1 MTIAELRQK
10 AQRQTSNTYDT
21 LFTRRVSIY
30 LTAILYPAGVTANA
44 VSAVN
49 NVVAI
54 VACALIAFGQAR
66 WHVLAGIGLVHLYAV
81 LDSVDGELARLR
93 RVFTIKGLF
102 LEDLSAF
109 TMINGFWLAIAW
121 FLHRATGD
129 TWPVWLAVAVVGFGR
144 NAMGAAR
151 RAINKW
157 FESHRAVP
165 AAADRG
171 AVAGST
177 LGRIR
182 KVVEDHVLHYTN
194 IWIALTTLAAV
205 ALYRPVTMLPIVG
218 YVFAFYAS
226 AVLAKEMAA
235 IAVLARTGEL
245 SRQAAETA
253 AHACATDRAGAE

>member
-1 MTIAELRQK
+1 MTIAELRQR
-10 AQRQTSNTYDT
+10 AQRRTSNTYDT

-30 LTAILYPAGVTANA
+30 ITAVLYPLGVTANA

-49 NVVAI
+49 NLVA
-54 VACALIAFGQAR
+54 VAACALIAFGQAR
-66 WHVLAGIGLVHLYAV
+66 WHILAGIGLVHLYAV

-109 TMINGFWLAIAW
+109 TMINGFWLAIGW

-129 TWPVWLAVAVVGFGR
+129 TWPVWLAVVVVAFGR

-171 AVAGST
+171 AGGDSA
-177 LGRIR
+177 LGGVR
-182 KVVEDHVLHYTN
+182 KLVEEHLLHYTN
-194 IWIALTTLAAV
+194 IWIALTTLTAI
-205 ALYRPVTMLPIVG
+205 ALYRPVTMLPVVG
-218 YVFAFYAS
+218 YVFAFYIS
-226 AVLAKEMAA
+226 AVLAKELAA

-245 SRQAAETA
+245 ARQASELAN
-253 AHACATDRAGAE
+253 HASACVKAGTE